1 MTSERPTNRKHPN
14 RIRQCN
20 WAEMVAP
27 RTRPLPKNPPNRL
40 SASAAE
46 VLLEY
51 RRLDWGDLVGERFLD
66 GTRPKCRRQSGTGI
80 SIIPSFAAFYWYDSF
95 TKTCWRSEMEMVWP
109 TSRPFLRYLFA
120 IWYWW
125 KTWCK
130 GGMGQVTKS

>member
-1 MTSERPTNRKHPN
+1 MQLGGDGGSPNSSSAKKSTKPTERLRRGGTARVPPT
-14 RIRQCN
+14 
-20 WAEMVAP
+20 
-27 RTRPLPKNPPNRL
+27 RL
-40 SASAAE
+40 NGS
-46 VLLEY
+46 
-51 RRLDWGDLVGERFLD
+51 RGDLVGERFLD

-109 TSRPFLRYLFA
+109 TSRPFVRYLFA